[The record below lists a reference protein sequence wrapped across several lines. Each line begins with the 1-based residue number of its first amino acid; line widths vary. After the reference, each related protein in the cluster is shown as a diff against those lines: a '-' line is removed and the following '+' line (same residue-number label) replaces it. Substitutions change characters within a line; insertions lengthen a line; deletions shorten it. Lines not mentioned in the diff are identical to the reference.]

1 MSEAIDV
8 LRDIDQLRR
17 DLSGYHEQLKVH
29 NDLQRHC
36 DNQRERLAELEWLYT
51 NVKQDRDAYK
61 CQAERFVVEN
71 VKLREVLRSCVVLL
85 TDHQFLHLPELLDET
100 FKAMRE
106 LGIEVGE

>member
-36 DNQRERLAELEWLYT
+36 DNQRERLAELEGLYA

-61 CQAERFVVEN
+61 RQAERFVVEN
-71 VKLREVLRSCVVLL
+71 VKLRNLVKRYHSLVTG
-85 TDHQFLHLPELLDET
+85 TDELWSWQSVYTELQ
-100 FKAMRE
+100 E
-106 LGIEVGE
+106 LGIEVDG